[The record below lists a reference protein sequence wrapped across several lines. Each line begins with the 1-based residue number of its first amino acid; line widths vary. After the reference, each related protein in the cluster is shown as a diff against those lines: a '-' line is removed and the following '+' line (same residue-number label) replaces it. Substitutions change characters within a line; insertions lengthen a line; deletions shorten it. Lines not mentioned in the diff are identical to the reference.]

1 MSAMLFNMSIDWV
14 MRRTAEDQSRG
25 ISWTLS
31 LMLGDLDFADDL
43 ALVSH
48 TQQHMQE
55 KTTRLSTCAQQ
66 VGLTISQKKTE
77 VILLSVSKPR
87 PVYVNG
93 EDLPTTEELTYRGS
107 TIRYDEGAGSDIRN
121 RLNKARNAFRSSTT
135 CGGPLSTAL
144 RLS

>member
-77 VILLSVSKPR
+77 VILLSVSKLR
-87 PVYVNG
+87 PV
-93 EDLPTTEELTYRGS
+93 
-107 TIRYDEGAGSDIRN
+107 
-121 RLNKARNAFRSSTT
+121 
-135 CGGPLSTAL
+135 
-144 RLS
+144 